1 MANAGGAIG
10 NTVTSNK
17 STIGSTGNVQVN
29 VTWNTATD
37 VDLHV
42 VDPRNEEIYYGH
54 TQSASGG
61 SLDVDSNAGCAIDNK
76 NSENIQWGS
85 TAPNGTYTVRVDY
98 WSACSVTGTTTYTV
112 VVNNGGVSTRFTGTF
127 AASNAD
133 SGGAGSGR
141 VITTFN
147 HTTGIAP
154 FNTLER
160 MFIDPPF
167 APSPLKLRRL
177 QQQ

>member
-1 MANAGGAIG
+1 
-10 NTVTSNK
+10 
-17 STIGSTGNVQVN
+17 VQVN

-76 NSENIQWGS
+76 NSENVQWGS

-112 VVNNGGVSTRFTGTF
+112 VVTT
-127 AASNAD
+127 AASAPG
-133 SGGAGSGR
+133 SPGRSPRTTPIRAGP
-141 VITTFN
+141 
-147 HTTGIAP
+147 AP
-154 FNTLER
+154 
-160 MFIDPPF
+160 
-167 APSPLKLRRL
+167 AA
-177 QQQ
+177 